1 MDHDSTAPG
10 SATDRHEKSPGKSP
24 GKSDPASGRG
34 GRPGGG
40 PGRASGPILPII
52 RRLLVYVRPHKAVL
66 ACVVVAILLTTL
78 AELIPPWLIRK
89 AVDEGILAGRQEL
102 VWWVGGALVA
112 LAFIQGGIDF
122 GRLFLS
128 AAVGHRIVFSIRSA
142 LFVHLSRLSFSFY
155 DKARTGDL
163 MSRLTADVD
172 ALSQFYGRA
181 AVIVLSNAL
190 MLVGILLVLTVWN
203 WRLGLLYLAFLPL
216 IVYAMRIYASRVQ
229 PAMRRSRRHLAGV
242 TSVVQ
247 ESLTGIAVVKLFGRE
262 ALEEDRVDQQSRALL
277 RAGIETTKITSLW
290 MPFATVLGG
299 MCTGLVLW
307 FGGRSVIDQTI
318 SLGTL
323 VGFTVYMSMLL
334 RPIRQTGM
342 MLNVVMRAAAAGERV
357 FEVLDM
363 EETVRDAPDA
373 RPLPPV
379 RGHIRYEGVHF
390 SYDDQ
395 KQALRG
401 IDLEVEPG
409 ETVALVGPSGSGKS
423 TLVHLLPR
431 FYQAQQGRI
440 LLDGHDIRQVTL
452 ESLRD
457 AIGIAM
463 QSVFLFDASI
473 GENIAYGSPNSSQRE
488 IEAVAEAVRMAEF
501 IESLPMG
508 YGTPVGERGVA
519 LSGGQRQR
527 VALARVLLTDP
538 PILILDEPTSSV
550 DAHTEQQVREALQ
563 TVWANRTTIVIAH
576 RLWTIQQADHIVVM
590 DEGRIVQ
597 EARTSGTQSAH
608 DALLAGK
615 GLYRD
620 LVRLQ
625 FSTGSRPRKR
635 SYQE

>member
-1 MDHDSTAPG
+1 
-10 SATDRHEKSPGKSP
+10 
-24 GKSDPASGRG
+24 
-34 GRPGGG
+34 
-40 PGRASGPILPII
+40 
-52 RRLLVYVRPHKAVL
+52 LLTYVGPHKAVL

-89 AVDEGILAGRQEL
+89 AVDDGIVAGRPEL
-102 VWWVGGALVA
+102 IWWMGGALVA
-112 LAFIQGGIDF
+112 LAVIQGGIDF

-128 AAVGHRIVFSIRSA
+128 AAVGHRIVFQIRSA
-142 LFVHLSRLSFSFY
+142 LFVHLSRLSFAFY

-181 AVIVLSNAL
+181 AVIVLTNAL
-190 MLVGILLVLTVWN
+190 LLVGMLVVLTVWN

-216 IVYAMRIYASRVQ
+216 LVYAMKIYASRVQ

-242 TSVVQ
+242 TSAVQ

-262 ALEEDRVDQQSRALL
+262 ALAEDKVDQQSRALL
-277 RAGIETTKITSLW
+277 GAGIETTRVTSLW
-290 MPFATVLGG
+290 MPFASVLGG
-299 MCTGLVLW
+299 LCTGLVLW
-307 FGGRSVIDQTI
+307 FGGWSVIDETI

-323 VGFTVYMSMLL
+323 VGFIMYMGMLL

-342 MLNVVMRAAAAGERV
+342 MLNMIMRAAAAGERV
-357 FEVLDM
+357 FEVLDT
-363 EETVRDAPDA
+363 EEAVTDAPDA
-373 RPLPPV
+373 RPLPPAQ
-379 RGHIRYEGVHF
+379 GHIRYQGVHF
-390 SYDDQ
+390 SYDDRTP
-395 KQALRG
+395 ALRG
-401 IDLEVEPG
+401 IDLEVTPG

-431 FYQAQQGRI
+431 FYQAQQGHI

-457 AIGIAM
+457 AVGIAM
-463 QSVFLFDASI
+463 QTVFLFDASI
-473 GENIAYGSPNSSQRE
+473 GDNIAYGSPSSSQAE
-488 IEAVAEAVRMAEF
+488 IEAVAAAVHMAEF

-527 VALARVLLTDP
+527 VALARVLLTNP

-550 DAHTEQQVREALQ
+550 DTHTEQQVREALQ

-576 RLWTIQQADHIVVM
+576 RLWTIQQADHIVVL
-590 DEGRIVQ
+590 DAGRIVG

-608 DALLAGK
+608 EALLGEE
-615 GLYRD
+615 GLYQD

-625 FSTGSRPRKR
+625 FSTGSQPRTR
-635 SYQE
+635 SDQE

>member
-1 MDHDSTAPG
+1 MTHNSPAPE
-10 SATDRHEKSPGKSP
+10 SATDRHKRGGEKAG
-24 GKSDPASGRG
+24 PARGRG
-34 GRPGGG
+34 GQPGKG
-40 PGRASGPILPII
+40 PGRASGPLLPII
-52 RRLLVYVRPHKAVL
+52 RRLLVYLRPHTTVL
-66 ACVVVAILLTTL
+66 ACVVGAILLTTL

-89 AVDEGILAGRQEL
+89 AVDEGILAGQMKL
-102 VWWVGGALVA
+102 IWWVGGALLA
-112 LAFIQGGIDF
+112 LSLIQGGVDF
-122 GRLFLS
+122 GRLFIA
-128 AAVGHRIVFSIRSA
+128 AAVGQRIVFRIRND
-142 LFVHLSRLSFSFY
+142 LFVHLSRLSFAFY
-155 DKARTGDL
+155 DRARTGDL

-181 AVIVLSNAL
+181 AVIVLTNAL

-203 WRLGLLYLAFLPL
+203 WRLGILYLAFLPL
-216 IVYAMRIYASRVQ
+216 IVYAMKIYASRVQ
-229 PAMRRSRRHLAGV
+229 PAMGRSRRHLAGV
-242 TSVVQ
+242 TSAVQ

-262 ALEEDRVDQQSRALL
+262 AFEEDRADRQNKALL
-277 RAGIETTKITSLW
+277 GAGIETTRITSLW

-357 FEVLDM
+357 FELLDM

-373 RPLPPV
+373 RPLPPA
-379 RGHIRYEGVHF
+379 RGQIRYEGVHF
-390 SYDDQ
+390 SYDNQ

-409 ETVALVGPSGSGKS
+409 ETLALVGPSGSGKS

-431 FYQAQQGRI
+431 FYEAQQGRI

-463 QSVFLFDASI
+463 QNVFLFDASI
-473 GENIAYGSPNSSQRE
+473 GENIAYGSPDSSQGE
-488 IEAVAEAVRMAEF
+488 IEAVAAAVRMAEF

-527 VALARVLLTDP
+527 IALARVLLIDP
-538 PILILDEPTSSV
+538 PILVLDEPTSSV

-563 TVWANRTTIVIAH
+563 TMWANRTTIVIAH
-576 RLWTIQQADHIVVM
+576 RLWTIQQADRIAVL
-590 DEGRIVQ
+590 DEGRIVE
-597 EARTSGTQSAH
+597 EARTVGAQSAH
-608 DALLAGK
+608 EALLAGK

-625 FSTGSRPRKR
+625 FSAESHPRTR
-635 SYQE
+635 SYEE